1 MPSIDIHF
9 NVFVAFFW
17 GGDYRAGL
25 LGAIVVD
32 ERRGIDKGCVSGL
45 AGLVPSVYMIHEMIH
60 NRRRISVNIFGCG
73 GRWARRAFAGSKFRE
88 REIPELHE
96 MA

>member
-1 MPSIDIHF
+1 MF
-9 NVFVAFFW
+9 LWLFFW

-45 AGLVPSVYMIHEMIH
+45 AGLVPSVYVIHEMIH

-88 REIPELHE
+88 RETYLSFMEWLRCFRCL
-96 MA
+96 